1 MGAQAASQSYLSGAD
16 SLGIVVFAA
25 VEAKK
30 ELVVYSP

>member
-1 MGAQAASQSYLSGAD
+1 MGAQAASQSYSSGAG

-25 VEAKK
+25 AEANK